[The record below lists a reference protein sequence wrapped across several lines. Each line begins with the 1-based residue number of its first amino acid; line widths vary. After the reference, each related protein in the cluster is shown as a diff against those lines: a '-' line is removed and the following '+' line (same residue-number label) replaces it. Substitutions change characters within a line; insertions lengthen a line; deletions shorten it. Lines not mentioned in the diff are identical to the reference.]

1 MFLIVSSATLKT
13 NSALVVCV
21 HTHPRQ
27 DYAAAKG
34 SDDYNHLQEQFITT
48 FSSWTEICNSFE
60 VSFFF
65 LMMMMRR
72 CDDVMLTGCLHTSL
86 NLQILAT

>member
-65 LMMMMRR
+65 FN
-72 CDDVMLTGCLHTSL
+72 DDDDEV
-86 NLQILAT
+86 